1 MGWGK
6 NLHGQL
12 STRDFSDVLAP
23 KKIDTPNVPEDV
35 SVNGS
40 NSILLTEDKK
50 IYLSGYNK
58 NNQISDGNTN
68 NISSFTEKNVDFI
81 PEKVYAGESG
91 FYMILDIEGYLYAW
105 GQNTFGQ
112 LGDGTKNQTSTP
124 TKIGDKKWK
133 SLSLGRSAVAAID
146 DEGFLYTWGAGTDG
160 ILGNNS
166 TKEKLIPTKISDK
179 KWLSVSVGFYSMAA
193 IDDEGFLYTWG
204 FGGYLQLGNNST
216 TGKLIPTKISDKKW
230 LSVSMGFNHVAAIDD
245 EGFLYTWGKNDS
257 GQLLNGTTNEISTPT
272 KIGEKKWRVAIAKVS
287 FTILIDEDGYL
298 FAGGDNSNGQLG
310 NGGKIP
316 SSTAEQV
323 GENRWYIENPKQAH
337 FLLSKNNTVYTIED
351 GILKEIP
358 NSFDMKYIFKTYG
371 VTAIT
376 KDDCI
381 NIAQTLQ
388 KAKILRMTV

>member
-1 MGWGK
+1 MGWGG

-12 STRDFSDVLAP
+12 STRDFLDVLAP
-23 KKIDTPNVPEDV
+23 KKIVTPNVPEDV

-58 NNQISDGNTN
+58 NNQISGGNTN
-68 NISSFTEKNVDFI
+68 NISDFTEKKVYFI

-91 FYMILDIEGYLYAW
+91 FYMILDIEGYLYTW

-146 DEGFLYTWGAGTDG
+146 DEGFLYTWG
-160 ILGNNS
+160 
-166 TKEKLIPTKISDK
+166 
-179 KWLSVSVGFYSMAA
+179 
-193 IDDEGFLYTWG
+193 

-216 TGKLIPTKISDKKW
+216 TEKLIPTKISDKKW

-298 FAGGDNSNGQLG
+298 FAGGGNSNGQLG
-310 NGGKIP
+310 NGGNIP

-323 GENRWYIENPKQAH
+323 GENKWYIENPKQAH
-337 FLLSKNNTVYTIED
+337 FLFSKNNTVYTIEE

-358 NSFDMKYIFKTYG
+358 NSSDMKYIFKNYG

-376 KDDCI
+376 KEDCI
-381 NIAQTLQ
+381 NLAQTLQ
-388 KAKILRMTV
+388 KVKILRMTV